1 MNKVI
6 ILLIS
11 LFISLNTFSQNVTV
25 YENVSPKTIVSNIY
39 LLHSKEKP
47 VKVIES
53 YFGGYV
59 YYWNNSIL
67 GFINEQF
74 VVITEEKSSLD
85 SIETLLNISNKKHE
99 FMYFDINC
107 NSSYCN
113 ILYLDC
119 CQ

>member
-11 LFISLNTFSQNVTV
+11 LFINLNTFSQNITV
-25 YENVSPKTIVSNIY
+25 YENVNPKTIVSNIH
-39 LLHSKEKP
+39 LLYSKEKS

-53 YFGGYV
+53 YFGGYI

-74 VVITEEKSSLD
+74 VVITEEESSLD

-99 FMYFDINC
+99 LMYFDIDN
-107 NSSYCN
+107 NSSYCDV
-113 ILYLDC
+113 LYLDYC
-119 CQ
+119 

>member
-11 LFISLNTFSQNVTV
+11 LFINLNTFSQNVTV
-25 YENVSPKTIVSNIY
+25 YENVDPKTIVSNIY
-39 LLHSKEKP
+39 LLYSKEKP

-74 VVITEEKSSLD
+74 VVITEEESSLD

-99 FMYFDINC
+99 LMYFDTDN
-107 NSSYCN
+107 NSSYCDV
-113 ILYLDC
+113 LYLDYC
-119 CQ
+119 

>member
-1 MNKVI
+1 MFI
-6 ILLIS
+6 I
-11 LFISLNTFSQNVTV
+11 LNTFSQNVTV
-25 YENVSPKTIVSNIY
+25 YENVYPKTIVSNIY
-39 LLHSKEKP
+39 LLYSKEKP

-99 FMYFDINC
+99 FMYFDTDN
-107 NSSYCN
+107 NFSYCDV
-113 ILYLDC
+113 LYFNYC
-119 CQ
+119 

>member
-11 LFISLNTFSQNVTV
+11 LFISLNIFSQNITV
-25 YENVSPKTIVSNIY
+25 YENVNPKTIVSNIY
-39 LLHSKEKP
+39 LLYSKEKP

-74 VVITEEKSSLD
+74 VVITEEESSLD
-85 SIETLLNISNKKHE
+85 SIETLLNISDKKHE
-99 FMYFDINC
+99 LIYFDTDN
-107 NSSYCN
+107 NSSYCDV
-113 ILYLDC
+113 LYLDYC
-119 CQ
+119 

>member
-11 LFISLNTFSQNVTV
+11 LFINLNTFSQNITV
-25 YENVSPKTIVSNIY
+25 YENVNPKTIVSSIY
-39 LLHSKEKP
+39 LLYSKEKP

-74 VVITEEKSSLD
+74 VVITEEESSLD
-85 SIETLLNISNKKHE
+85 SIETLLNILNKKHE
-99 FMYFDINC
+99 LMYFDTDN
-107 NSSYCN
+107 NSSYCDV
-113 ILYLDC
+113 LYLDYC
-119 CQ
+119 

>member
-11 LFISLNTFSQNVTV
+11 LFISLNTFSQNITV

-39 LLHSKEKP
+39 LLYSKEKP

-74 VVITEEKSSLD
+74 VVITEEESSLD
-85 SIETLLNISNKKHE
+85 NIETLLNISDKKHE
-99 FMYFDINC
+99 LIYFNIDS
-107 NSSYCN
+107 NSSYCDV
-113 ILYLDC
+113 LYLDYC
-119 CQ
+119 

>member
-25 YENVSPKTIVSNIY
+25 YENISPKTIVSNIY

-85 SIETLLNISNKKHE
+85 SIETLLNISDKKHE
-99 FMYFDINC
+99 LMYFDTDN
-107 NSSYCN
+107 NFSYCDV
-113 ILYLDC
+113 LYFNYC
-119 CQ
+119 

>member
-11 LFISLNTFSQNVTV
+11 LFISLNIFSQNITV
-25 YENVSPKTIVSNIY
+25 YENVNPKTIVSNIH
-39 LLHSKEKP
+39 LLYSKEKP

-59 YYWNNSIL
+59 YYWNNSVL

-74 VVITEEKSSLD
+74 VVITEEESSLD

-99 FMYFDINC
+99 LMYFDTNN
-107 NSSYCN
+107 NSSYCDV
-113 ILYLDC
+113 LYFNYC
-119 CQ
+119 

>member
-11 LFISLNTFSQNVTV
+11 LFISLNIFSQNITV
-25 YENVSPKTIVSNIY
+25 YENVNPKTIVSNIH
-39 LLHSKEKP
+39 LLYSKEKP
-47 VKVIES
+47 IKVIES

-59 YYWNNSIL
+59 YYWNNSVL

-74 VVITEEKSSLD
+74 VVITEEESSLD

-99 FMYFDINC
+99 LMYFDTNN
-107 NSSYCN
+107 NSSYCDV
-113 ILYLDC
+113 LYFNYC
-119 CQ
+119 

>member
-11 LFISLNTFSQNVTV
+11 LFINLNTFSQNITV
-25 YENVSPKTIVSNIY
+25 YENVNPKTIVSNIY
-39 LLHSKEKP
+39 LLYSKEKP

-74 VVITEEKSSLD
+74 VVITEEESSLD
-85 SIETLLNISNKKHE
+85 SIETFLNISDKKHE
-99 FMYFDINC
+99 LMYFDTDN
-107 NSSYCN
+107 NSSYCDV
-113 ILYLDC
+113 LYLDYC
-119 CQ
+119 